1 MAKKILQINK
11 FYYPWLG
18 GVETVVKDITDSLN
32 GQPDWQVDVLVC
44 QAKGGRTVE
53 NINGAT
59 VYRAASYGKLLG
71 MPVSLDFFRLLKK
84 LWNDYD
90 QIIIHHPFP
99 LVNLALPFLTKKPL
113 IIWYHCD
120 IVRQKISKLPF
131 LPFINYGLRQAKL
144 ILASSQRLI
153 DFSKPL
159 GRYKNKC
166 RVVYFG
172 LKLDDYQLNETIKS
186 QAQTIHQQYA
196 VNNKLIL
203 SIGRLVYYKGFE
215 YLIAAMADNDYGL
228 LIVGQGPEEA
238 KLRQLINHYNLN
250 ERVQII
256 PAVADTRPYYAA
268 SDLFVLPSCAASE
281 AFGIVQ
287 LEAMAYGKPVV
298 NTDLPT
304 GVPEISLDGQTG
316 LTVPPQDSAALA
328 AAINQILND
337 PALAEQYGQAAGQ
350 RARAIFDK
358 QLFTEKLSQLLSD
371 Q

>member
-18 GVETVVKDITDSLN
+18 GVETVVKDIADSLN

-44 QAKGGRTVE
+44 QTKGGRTVE

-71 MPVSLDFFRLLKK
+71 MPVSLDFFRLLKRI
-84 LWNDYD
+84 WNDYD

-99 LVNLALPFLTKKPL
+99 LVNLALPFLAKKPL
-113 IIWYHCD
+113 VIWYHCD

-172 LKLDDYQLNETIKS
+172 LKLDDYQLDETIKN

-203 SIGRLVYYKGFE
+203 SVGRLVYYKGFE
-215 YLIAAMADNDYGL
+215 YLIAAMADNNYGL
-228 LIVGQGPEEA
+228 LIVGQGPEA
-238 KLRQLINHYNLN
+238 DKLRQLINHYNLN

-256 PAVADTRPYYAA
+256 PAVADTRPYY
-268 SDLFVLPSCAASE
+268 AASE

-328 AAINQILND
+328 TAIKKILDD
-337 PALAEQYGQAAGQ
+337 PELAEGYGQAAGQ

-358 QLFTEKLSQLLSD
+358 QLFTEKLNQLLSD

>member
-18 GVETVVKDITDSLN
+18 GVETVVKDIADSLN
-32 GQPDWQVDVLVC
+32 GQPGWQVDVLVC
-44 QAKGGRTVE
+44 QAKGRRAVE
-53 NINGAT
+53 SINGAT

-71 MPVSLDFFRLLKK
+71 MPMSLDFFHLLKK

-99 LVNLALPFLTKKPL
+99 LVNLALPFLPKKPL
-113 IIWYHCD
+113 VIWYHCD

-238 KLRQLINHYNLN
+238 KLRQLIDRHNLG
-250 ERVQII
+250 ERVKII

-268 SDLFVLPSCAASE
+268 SDLFVLPSCASSE

-287 LEAMAYGKPVV
+287 LEAMAYGKPVI

-304 GVPEISLDGQTG
+304 GVPEVSLSGQTG
-316 LTVPPQDSAALA
+316 LTVPAKDSSALA
-328 AAINQILND
+328 TAMATILND
-337 PALAEQYGQAAGQ
+337 SKLTKRYGTQARQ
-350 RARAIFDK
+350 RIEGVFNKQIFVKKLK
-358 QLFTEKLSQLLSD
+358 QLL
-371 Q
+371 

>member
-18 GVETVVKDITDSLN
+18 GVETVVKDIADSLN
-32 GQPDWQVDVLVC
+32 GQPGWQVDVLVC
-44 QAKGGRTVE
+44 QAKGRRAVE
-53 NINGAT
+53 SINGAT

-71 MPVSLDFFRLLKK
+71 MPMSLDFFHLLKK

-99 LVNLALPFLTKKPL
+99 LVSLALPFLPKKPL
-113 IIWYHCD
+113 VIWYHCD

-238 KLRQLINHYNLN
+238 KLRQLIDRHNLG
-250 ERVQII
+250 ERVKII

-268 SDLFVLPSCAASE
+268 SDLFVLPSCASSE

-287 LEAMAYGKPVV
+287 LEAMAYGKPVI
-298 NTDLPT
+298 NTALPT
-304 GVPEISLDGQTG
+304 GVPEVSLDGQTG

-328 AAINQILND
+328 AAIKKILDN
-337 PALAEQYGQAAGQ
+337 PRLAEGYGQAAGQ
-350 RARAIFDK
+350 RVAKVFDK
-358 QLFTEKLSQLLSD
+358 RLFVQRLVGLLRD
-371 Q
+371 

>member
-18 GVETVVKDITDSLN
+18 GVETVVKDIADSLN

-44 QAKGGRTVE
+44 QAKGRRAVE
-53 NINGAT
+53 SINGAT

-71 MPVSLDFFRLLKK
+71 MPVSLDFFHLLKK

-90 QIIIHHPFP
+90 QVIIHHPFP
-99 LVNLALPFLTKKPL
+99 LVNLALPFLPKKPL
-113 IIWYHCD
+113 VIWYHCD

-131 LPFINYGLRQAKL
+131 LPFINYGLHQAKL

-203 SIGRLVYYKGFE
+203 SVGRLVYYKGFE
-215 YLIAAMADNDYGL
+215 YLIAAMKDNNYGL

-238 KLRQLINHYNLN
+238 KLRQLIGHHNLGD
-250 ERVQII
+250 RVKII

-268 SDLFVLPSCAASE
+268 SDLFVLPSCANSE

-287 LEAMAYGKPVV
+287 LEAMAYDKPVI
-298 NTDLPT
+298 NTALPT
-304 GVPEISLDGQTG
+304 GVPEVSLNGQTG

-328 AAINQILND
+328 TAIEKILDN
-337 PALAEQYGQAAGQ
+337 PELAKGYGQAAGQ
-350 RARAIFDK
+350 RLAKVFDK
-358 QLFTEKLSQLLSD
+358 RLFVQRLVGLLRD
-371 Q
+371 